1 MLAYLDMLCAA
12 LLARESWEIR
22 RLLKHPLARVL
33 PRRVRE
39 EAYAIA
45 RLGTST
51 RRAPIHTL
59 NFYHQTVQLLGSR
72 GEVDVTET
80 ALAAE
85 PSPTTENAPPA
96 AEPEWV
102 RKAGPVQLELPLRAA
117 GGA

>member
-1 MLAYLDMLCAA
+1 LLAYLDMLCVA

-45 RLGTST
+45 RLGTNT

-59 NFYHQTVQLLGSR
+59 NFYHQTVQLLGAH
-72 GEVDVTET
+72 GEPASTDT
-80 ALAAE
+80 A
-85 PSPTTENAPPA
+85 SVENAPA
-96 AEPEWV
+96 AQPEWV
-102 RKAGPVQLELPLRAA
+102 REAGPDQLELPLRAA

>member
-1 MLAYLDMLCAA
+1 LLAYLDMLCAA

-45 RLGTST
+45 RLGTNS

-59 NFYHQTVQLLGSR
+59 NFYHQTVQLLGTH
-72 GEVDVTET
+72 GEPET
-80 ALAAE
+80 ADVAHGGE
-85 PSPTTENAPPA
+85 GTSPA

-102 RKAGPVQLELPLRAA
+102 RKAGPEQLELPLRAA

>member
-1 MLAYLDMLCAA
+1 LLAYLDMLCAA

-45 RLGTST
+45 RLGSNT

-59 NFYHQTVQLLGSR
+59 NFYHQTVQLLGTH
-72 GEVDVTET
+72 GEPESTGVAQGGEGTSS
-80 ALAAE
+80 AAG
-85 PSPTTENAPPA
+85 
-96 AEPEWV
+96 PEWV
-102 RKAGPVQLELPLRAA
+102 RTAGPEQLELPLRAA

>member
-1 MLAYLDMLCAA
+1 LLAYLDMLCAA

-45 RLGTST
+45 RLGSNT

-59 NFYHQTVQLLGSR
+59 NFYHQTVQLLG
-72 GEVDVTET
+72 
-80 ALAAE
+80 AHAE
-85 PSPTTENAPPA
+85 PASAETEPTMENAPPA
-96 AEPEWV
+96 AGPEWV
-102 RKAGPVQLELPLRAA
+102 REAGPVQLELPLRAA

>member
-1 MLAYLDMLCAA
+1 LLAYLDMLCAA

-59 NFYHQTVQLLGSR
+59 NFYHQTVQLLGAH
-72 GEVDVTET
+72 GEPEVGET
-80 ALAAE
+80 A
-85 PSPTTENAPPA
+85 PA
-96 AEPEWV
+96 AQPEWV
-102 RKAGPVQLELPLRAA
+102 REAGPDQLELPLRAA

>member
-45 RLGTST
+45 RLGTNT
-51 RRAPIHTL
+51 KRAPIHTL
-59 NFYHQTVQLLGSR
+59 NFYHQTVQLLGSHT
-72 GEVDVTET
+72 EPET
-80 ALAAE
+80 AGDAPVADAAQ
-85 PSPTTENAPPA
+85 PT
-96 AEPEWV
+96 AE
-102 RKAGPVQLELPLRAA
+102 AGPDQLELPLVPRTMPERRA
-117 GGA
+117 G

>member
-1 MLAYLDMLCAA
+1 MLCAA

-59 NFYHQTVQLLGSR
+59 NFYHQTIQLLG
-72 GEVDVTET
+72 
-80 ALAAE
+80 AH
-85 PSPTTENAPPA
+85 
-96 AEPEWV
+96 AEPESMETADPAEPWV
-102 RKAGPVQLELPLRAA
+102 DVSAPDQLELPLRAA
-117 GGA
+117 GGT

>member
-1 MLAYLDMLCAA
+1 LLAYLDLLCAA

-33 PRRVRE
+33 PRRVRD

-45 RLGTST
+45 RLGTT
-51 RRAPIHTL
+51 TKRAPIHTL
-59 NFYHQTVQLLGSR
+59 NFYHQTVQLLG
-72 GEVDVTET
+72 TH
-80 ALAAE
+80 AE
-85 PSPTTENAPPA
+85 PSSVETPSTTEPASMETAPPA

-102 RKAGPVQLELPLRAA
+102 REAGPVQLELPLRAA

>member
-1 MLAYLDMLCAA
+1 MLCAA

-45 RLGTST
+45 RLGTNT

-59 NFYHQTVQLLGSR
+59 NFYHQTVQLLGTH
-72 GEVDVTET
+72 GEWASMET
-80 ALAAE
+80 APSVGQPLVDEAA
-85 PSPTTENAPPA
+85 PDH
-96 AEPEWV
+96 
-102 RKAGPVQLELPLRAA
+102 QLELPLRAA

>member
-1 MLAYLDMLCAA
+1 MLAYLEMLCNA

-59 NFYHQTVQLLGSR
+59 NFYHQTVQLLGSH
-72 GEVDVTET
+72 GDVEPADATTPTET
-80 ALAAE
+80 
-85 PSPTTENAPPA
+85 APPA
-96 AEPEWV
+96 AQPEWV
-102 RKAGPVQLELPLRAA
+102 REAGPEQLELPLRAA

>member
-39 EAYAIA
+39 EAYLIA
-45 RLGTST
+45 RLGTNT

-59 NFYHQTVQLLGSR
+59 NFYHQTVQLLGAH
-72 GEVDVTET
+72 GEPESTATGSASEPASMET
-80 ALAAE
+80 A
-85 PSPTTENAPPA
+85 SPA

-102 RKAGPVQLELPLRAA
+102 REAGPVQLELPLRAA

>member
-1 MLAYLDMLCAA
+1 LLAYLDMLCAA

-45 RLGTST
+45 RLGTNT

-59 NFYHQTVQLLGSR
+59 NFYHQTVQLLGAH
-72 GEVDVTET
+72 GEPTVTET
-80 ALAAE
+80 E
-85 PSPTTENAPPA
+85 PTVETAPPA

>member
-1 MLAYLDMLCAA
+1 MLCAA

-45 RLGTST
+45 RLGTNT
-51 RRAPIHTL
+51 RRAPVHTL
-59 NFYHQTVQLLGSR
+59 NFYHQTVQLLGAHGDSASTER
-72 GEVDVTET
+72 ASTET
-80 ALAAE
+80 
-85 PSPTTENAPPA
+85 APPA

-102 RKAGPVQLELPLRAA
+102 REAGPEQLELPLRAA

>member
-1 MLAYLDMLCAA
+1 MLSYLDMLCAA

-45 RLGTST
+45 RLGTNT
-51 RRAPIHTL
+51 KRAPIHTL
-59 NFYHQTVQLLGSR
+59 NFYHQTVQLLGAHT
-72 GEVDVTET
+72 EPEATET
-80 ALAAE
+80 AAAVESKPSTDIRWEEQSRE
-85 PSPTTENAPPA
+85 PQ
-96 AEPEWV
+96 
-102 RKAGPVQLELPLRAA
+102 QLELPLRAA

>member
-1 MLAYLDMLCAA
+1 MLCAA

-45 RLGTST
+45 RLGTNT
-51 RRAPIHTL
+51 RRAPIHAL
-59 NFYHQTVQLLGSR
+59 NFYHQTVQLLGAH
-72 GEVDVTET
+72 EEP
-80 ALAAE
+80 AL
-85 PSPTTENAPPA
+85 TENAGVETASAVENASPA
-96 AEPEWV
+96 AEPEWI
-102 RKAGPVQLELPLRAA
+102 REAGPLQLELPLRAA

>member
-1 MLAYLDMLCAA
+1 LLAYLDMLCTA

-51 RRAPIHTL
+51 RRAPVHTL
-59 NFYHQTVQLLGSR
+59 NFYHQTVQLLGAH
-72 GEVDVTET
+72 GEPEVTET
-80 ALAAE
+80 
-85 PSPTTENAPPA
+85 SPA
-96 AEPEWV
+96 AQPEWV
-102 RKAGPVQLELPLRAA
+102 REAGPDQLELPLRAA

>member
-51 RRAPIHTL
+51 RRAPVHTL
-59 NFYHQTVQLLGSR
+59 NFYHQTVQLLGSH
-72 GEVDVTET
+72 GDPTVEET
-80 ALAAE
+80 AAAAQGE
-85 PSPTTENAPPA
+85 TTSPAGD
-96 AEPEWV
+96 PEWV
-102 RKAGPVQLELPLRAA
+102 RHAGPAQLELPLRAA

>member
-45 RLGTST
+45 RLGTNT
-51 RRAPIHTL
+51 KRAPIHTL
-59 NFYHQTVQLLGSR
+59 NFYHQTVQLLGSH
-72 GEVDVTET
+72 TEPV
-80 ALAAE
+80 AAD
-85 PSPTTENAPPA
+85 APPVA
-96 AEPEWV
+96 DAQRSVEE
-102 RKAGPVQLELPLRAA
+102 GPDQLELPLVPRTVPERRA
-117 GGA
+117 G

>member
-1 MLAYLDMLCAA
+1 LLAYLDMLCTA

-45 RLGTST
+45 RLGTAT
-51 RRAPIHTL
+51 RRAPVHTL
-59 NFYHQTVQLLGSR
+59 NFYHQTVQLLGTR
-72 GEVDVTET
+72 GDSEALEGATPNEQPAET
-80 ALAAE
+80 A
-85 PSPTTENAPPA
+85 SD
-96 AEPEWV
+96 
-102 RKAGPVQLELPLRAA
+102 QLELPLRAA

>member
-45 RLGTST
+45 RLGTGT
-51 RRAPIHTL
+51 KRAPIHTL
-59 NFYHQTVQLLGSR
+59 NFYHQTVQLLGAL
-72 GEVDVTET
+72 GEPEEATE
-80 ALAAE
+80 
-85 PSPTTENAPPA
+85 PA
-96 AEPEWV
+96 AATEPKLLTDIRWHEES
-102 RKAGPVQLELPLRAA
+102 RLAQQLELPLRAA
-117 GGA
+117 GGV

>member
-1 MLAYLDMLCAA
+1 LLAYLDMLCTA

-59 NFYHQTVQLLGSR
+59 NFYHQTVQLLGSH
-72 GEVDVTET
+72 GEVESTEAT
-80 ALAAE
+80 PSAE
-85 PSPTTENAPPA
+85 SAPPA

-102 RKAGPVQLELPLRAA
+102 REAGPVQLELPLRAA

>member
-45 RLGTST
+45 RLGTNT
-51 RRAPIHTL
+51 KRAPIHTL
-59 NFYHQTVQLLGSR
+59 NFYHQTVQLLGSH
-72 GEVDVTET
+72 TEPE
-80 ALAAE
+80 AADDAAVADA
-85 PSPTTENAPPA
+85 APPA
-96 AEPEWV
+96 EQEGAD
-102 RKAGPVQLELPLRAA
+102 QLELPLVPRTMPETRA
-117 GGA
+117 G

>member
-1 MLAYLDMLCAA
+1 LLAYLDMLCAA

-45 RLGTST
+45 RLGTNT
-51 RRAPIHTL
+51 RRAPIHAL
-59 NFYHQTVQLLGSR
+59 NFYHQTVQLLGAH
-72 GEVDVTET
+72 EEPALTDT
-80 ALAAE
+80 A
-85 PSPTTENAPPA
+85 SSVENASPA

-102 RKAGPVQLELPLRAA
+102 REAGPLQLELPLRAA

>member
-45 RLGTST
+45 RLGTNT

-59 NFYHQTVQLLGSR
+59 NFYHQTVQLLGTH
-72 GEVDVTET
+72 GEP
-80 ALAAE
+80 AAE
-85 PSPTTENAPPA
+85 EPASAGETTSPA

-102 RKAGPVQLELPLRAA
+102 RHAGPVQLELPLRAA

>member
-1 MLAYLDMLCAA
+1 LLAYLDMLCAA

-45 RLGTST
+45 RLGTAT

-59 NFYHQTVQLLGSR
+59 NFYHQTVQLLGSG
-72 GEVDVTET
+72 GEPGVLGAPSVS
-80 ALAAE
+80 E
-85 PSPTTENAPPA
+85 PWAGEPAPD
-96 AEPEWV
+96 
-102 RKAGPVQLELPLRAA
+102 QLELPLRAA
-117 GGA
+117 GGS

>member
-59 NFYHQTVQLLGSR
+59 NFYHQTVQLLGAHGDPGAEETLAGGQ
-72 GEVDVTET
+72 GE
-80 ALAAE
+80 
-85 PSPTTENAPPA
+85 TTSPA

-102 RKAGPVQLELPLRAA
+102 RHAGPVQLELPLRAA

>member
-45 RLGTST
+45 RLGTNT

-59 NFYHQTVQLLGSR
+59 NFYHQTVQLLGSHGDPTVEETVSGGQ
-72 GEVDVTET
+72 GETT
-80 ALAAE
+80 
-85 PSPTTENAPPA
+85 SP

-102 RKAGPVQLELPLRAA
+102 RHAGPVQLELPLRAA

>member
-1 MLAYLDMLCAA
+1 LLAYLDMLCAA

-45 RLGTST
+45 RLGTKT

-59 NFYHQTVQLLGSR
+59 HFYHQTVQLLGAH
-72 GEVDVTET
+72 GEPTSAD
-80 ALAAE
+80 AASME
-85 PSPTTENAPPA
+85 QTPA

-102 RKAGPVQLELPLRAA
+102 REAGPDQLELPLRAA

>member
-1 MLAYLDMLCAA
+1 MLCAA

-45 RLGTST
+45 RLGTNT
-51 RRAPIHTL
+51 KRAPIHTL
-59 NFYHQTVQLLGSR
+59 NFYHQTVQLLG
-72 GEVDVTET
+72 
-80 ALAAE
+80 AH
-85 PSPTTENAPPA
+85 
-96 AEPEWV
+96 AEPEPAEVAAAADSRPSTDIKWEEEQS
-102 RKAGPVQLELPLRAA
+102 REPQQLELPLRAA

>member
-45 RLGTST
+45 RLGTNT

-59 NFYHQTVQLLGSR
+59 NFYHQTVQLLGAH
-72 GEVDVTET
+72 GEPASADT
-80 ALAAE
+80 ALG
-85 PSPTTENAPPA
+85 ENASPA

-102 RKAGPVQLELPLRAA
+102 REAGPDQLELPLRAA

>member
-45 RLGTST
+45 RLGTNT
-51 RRAPIHTL
+51 KRAPIHTL
-59 NFYHQTVQLLGSR
+59 NFYHQTVQLLGSH
-72 GEVDVTET
+72 TET
-80 ALAAE
+80 AVTGDTSAAD
-85 PSPTTENAPPA
+85 APPA
-96 AEPEWV
+96 AEE
-102 RKAGPVQLELPLRAA
+102 AGPDQLELPLVPRTLPERRA
-117 GGA
+117 G

>member
-1 MLAYLDMLCAA
+1 MLAYLDMLCSA

-33 PRRVRE
+33 PRRIRE

-45 RLGTST
+45 RLGAKT
-51 RRAPIHTL
+51 RRAPVHTL
-59 NFYHQTVQLLGSR
+59 NFYHQTVQLLG
-72 GEVDVTET
+72 
-80 ALAAE
+80 AHAE
-85 PSPTTENAPPA
+85 PASADPALGENAPPA

-102 RKAGPVQLELPLRAA
+102 REAGPDQLELPLRAA